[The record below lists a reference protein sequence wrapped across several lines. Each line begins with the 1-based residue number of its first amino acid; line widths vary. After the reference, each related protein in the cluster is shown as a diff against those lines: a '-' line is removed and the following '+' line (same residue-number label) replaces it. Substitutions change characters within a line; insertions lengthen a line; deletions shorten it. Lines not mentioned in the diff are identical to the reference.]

1 MKPTT
6 ILGPNDDTILA
17 WNTVLYDKWIR
28 FRPIFSD
35 GLAEHGEAL
44 LRRCPDLAGCRVLD
58 VGCGFGD
65 TTRRIASLVGPDGRA
80 AGVDAAPRFIA
91 AAAEEAA
98 RAGCRTAEFFV
109 ADVQHDDLG
118 GPWDLAYA
126 RFGTMFFANPVAALR
141 NVRRALQPGG
151 QLAMVVWRKRED
163 NEWLHAA
170 ELTVRE
176 LLEEPEDSDLP
187 TCGPGPFS
195 LASADMLTDVLGHAG
210 FGAITLQRFDAE
222 ICIGRDLDEAVAF
235 AMNLGP
241 AGEIVRL
248 CGDEGERMR
257 PRIDAAL
264 RERFTAL
271 PRDRQGRILAASSTW
286 LVTARPRW

>member
-1 MKPTT
+1 MTNP
-6 ILGPNDDTILA
+6 IIGPNDETILA

-35 GLAEHGEAL
+35 GLAAHGDAL
-44 LRRCPDLAGCRVLD
+44 LERCGPVEGCRVLD

-65 TTRRIASLVGPDGRA
+65 TTQRLGMLVGERGSA
-80 AGVDAAPRFIA
+80 VGVDAAERFIEA
-91 AAAEEAA
+91 ASLEAA
-98 RAGCRTAEFFV
+98 RAGSRRTSFFV
-109 ADVQHDDLG
+109 ADVQKQELG
-118 GPWDLAYA
+118 GPWDLAYS

-141 NVRRALQPGG
+141 NVRRALDPRGR
-151 QLAMVVWRKRED
+151 LAMVVWRKRED

-210 FGAITLQRFDAE
+210 FHEIVLERFDAE

-264 RERFTAL
+264 RERFTDQ
-271 PRDRQGRILAASSTW
+271 PRDRLGRILAASSTW
-286 LVTARPRW
+286 LVTARPR